1 MGSGSNNRRSK
12 SENPLQRKLSVA
24 QHLSLTTRPQVRLHH
39 PTLNFQKNRPLTLFL
54 WVIFKI
60 KGTSL
65 TNDYFF
71 FAGETSKWKR
81 KGFPFAAAASDAGED
96 ENPPEKWRRRLL
108 R

>member
-39 PTLNFQKNRPLTLFL
+39 PTLNFL
-54 WVIFKI
+54 WVIFKV
-60 KGTSL
+60 KGTPL